1 VRIIENADYR
11 WPEGE
16 GWRFSEAPTVD
27 IGASQSETEQLFN
40 VVDALKLD
48 DGRIVVANSGSG
60 ELRFYDAAGAFLNTS
75 GRKGDGPGEFGE
87 LLWMRTHG
95 DSLLAFDWDGAKLSV
110 FGLDGTFA
118 RSVAMRPLIQT
129 GGAPSYLSPFADGTL
144 LAVASLY
151 RSESG
156 GLEAGMRRN
165 TALHLRCDMDGGLI
179 DTVGALPGDEW
190 YLRSEGGGV
199 VGGVRALGLEGH
211 TTAHSDGFFYG
222 DSESYEI
229 GDYDRDGTL
238 TRLIRLDRPN
248 RPVTDRDIELYEED
262 QVEEWG
268 GDPVARQAI
277 QRMLID
283 MPFPETLP
291 AYGEFR
297 VDEEGNLWVSDY
309 RRPGEKATRWTVF
322 DPSGAAL
329 GVVEMPP
336 RFTPY
341 QIGSDFVL
349 GRWQDELDV
358 EHVRVYGL
366 LKG

>member
-1 VRIIENADYR
+1 
-11 WPEGE
+11 
-16 GWRFSEAPTVD
+16 
-27 IGASQSETEQLFN
+27 
-40 VVDALKLD
+40 
-48 DGRIVVANSGSG
+48 
-60 ELRFYDAAGAFLNTS
+60 
-75 GRKGDGPGEFGE
+75 
-87 LLWMRTHG
+87 
-95 DSLLAFDWDGAKLSV
+95 
-110 FGLDGTFA
+110 
-118 RSVAMRPLIQT
+118 
-129 GGAPSYLSPFADGTL
+129 
-144 LAVASLY
+144 
-151 RSESG
+151 
-156 GLEAGMRRN
+156 
-165 TALHLRCDMDGGLI
+165 MDGGLI

-229 GDYDRDGTL
+229 GDYDRG
-238 TRLIRLDRPN
+238 
-248 RPVTDRDIELYEED
+248 
-262 QVEEWG
+262 G